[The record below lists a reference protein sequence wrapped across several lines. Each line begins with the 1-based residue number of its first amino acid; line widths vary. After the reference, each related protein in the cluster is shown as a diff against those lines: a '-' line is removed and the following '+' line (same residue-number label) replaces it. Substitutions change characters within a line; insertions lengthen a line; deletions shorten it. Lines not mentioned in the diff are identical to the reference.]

1 MSAVRKA
8 LRFCDVSSILT
19 YQISCAKVPVVFQD
33 IDTEHED
40 RATDNLVKCHAGTGH
55 ERRGI
60 CAENAGGGRWT
71 VARHSPNVGTALIA
85 ASSS

>member
-8 LRFCDVSSILT
+8 LEFCDVSSILT

-40 RATDNLVKCHAGTGH
+40 RATDNLVKYHAGAGH
-55 ERRGI
+55 EWRGI
-60 CAENAGGGRWT
+60 CAENAGGGR
-71 VARHSPNVGTALIA
+71 
-85 ASSS
+85 